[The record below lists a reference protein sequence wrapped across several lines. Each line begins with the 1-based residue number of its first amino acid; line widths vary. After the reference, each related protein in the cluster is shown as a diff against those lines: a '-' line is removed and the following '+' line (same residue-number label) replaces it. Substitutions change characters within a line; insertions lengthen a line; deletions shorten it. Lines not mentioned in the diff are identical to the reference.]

1 MITVHRIFEIYGLD
15 PKKIRL
21 VRHGNK
27 EIPILETFRNNLPK
41 FEVYQSYQK
50 PRRFGNA
57 KYIAVFAPYHKTTA
71 IFLGLWEVVDCKKH
85 HEFTKENLKE
95 LKKYNLPEN
104 WFCDNVRYELKLSNN
119 LSDLSERLII
129 EWGGATVSWVQ
140 KKDKEVV
147 EIKGKNAIK
156 DFGSFDSLEI
166 DFYELK
172 KIVHHP
178 DENVTWV
185 KSLSSVNGI
194 YLIKD
199 IKTGKL
205 YVGSAY
211 GEHGIYGRWSTYARN
226 GHGGNRELQ
235 GLNPDNFKFSILEI
249 VPSTSTA
256 EYVIEC
262 ENKWKNKL
270 GTREFGLNK
279 N

>member
-1 MITVHRIFEIYGLD
+1 MITLHRIFEIYGLA
-15 PKKIRL
+15 PNEIRL

-27 EIPILETFRNNLPK
+27 EIQILETFRNNLPK
-41 FEVYQSYQK
+41 LEIYQSYQR
-50 PRRFGNA
+50 PRKFGDV

-71 IFLGLWEVVDCKKH
+71 LFLGLWEIIGCKEH
-85 HEFTKENLKE
+85 HEFTEENLEE
-95 LKKYNLPEN
+95 LKIYNLPES
-104 WFCDNVRYELKLSNN
+104 WFRDHVRYELKLSDT
-119 LSDLSERLII
+119 LYDLSERLVI

-140 KKDKEVV
+140 KKDKEIV
-147 EIKGKNAIK
+147 EIKGKNSIK
-156 DFGSFDSLEI
+156 EFESFDDLEI

-172 KIVHHP
+172 KIINHP
-178 DENVTWV
+178 DENITWV

-194 YLIKD
+194 YLIQD
-199 IKTGKL
+199 VTTGKL

-211 GEHGIYGRWSTYARN
+211 GEDGIYGRWSSYAKN
-226 GHGGNRELQ
+226 GHGGNQELQ

-256 EYVIEC
+256 DYVIER
-262 ENKWKNKL
+262 ESKWKNKL